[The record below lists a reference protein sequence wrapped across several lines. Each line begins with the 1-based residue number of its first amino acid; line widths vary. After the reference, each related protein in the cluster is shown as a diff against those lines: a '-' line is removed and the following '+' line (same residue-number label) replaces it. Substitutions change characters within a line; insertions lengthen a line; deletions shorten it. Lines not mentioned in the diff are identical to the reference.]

1 MNIKEIIKNF
11 DLAMSEV
18 DESEGVAYIYSLIN
32 SDGECIYVGRTTN
45 LSKRI
50 IQHKL
55 DGKDFVD
62 VDYILVDRGDSYNAE
77 SLMILFKNPPLNKT
91 AGKNDYFI
99 RNSDLSARVESIIS
113 ELDFIE
119 MKENRKPIRYI
130 EKTKADLIIYMLSNA
145 VNEAMEMREFD
156 FESIISGMKI

>member
-11 DLAMSEV
+11 ENAMSEV

-62 VDYILVDRGDSYNAE
+62 VDHILVGKSDSYSAE

-99 RNSDLSARVESIIS
+99 RKSELLARVESIIDG
-113 ELDFIE
+113 LDFIE
-119 MKENRKPIRYI
+119 MKDNRKPIRYI
-130 EKTKADLIIYMLSNA
+130 EKTKADLIVSMLSGA
-145 VNEAMEMREFD
+145 VSEAMEMREFD
-156 FESIISGMKI
+156 FESIISDMKI